1 MAPYVRPITTITSNS
16 AKNNYHDAE
25 QLTFYPAFC
34 FKASPT
40 HFAWVKLATSDI
52 HRLRKRV
59 EFADQGLFFYQNH
72 PIRFAN
78 LIGII
83 IARTDVP
90 RRTILT
96 LDDSSGATIEVVV
109 LKADEPSTSKSTAG
123 IRGRTT
129 NSNTTGEDDTL
140 EEKGIRKEAHVTS
153 TTHSPID
160 ITPLRPGTLFQIKG
174 TLSVFRST
182 MQVNLE
188 RFFPVPD
195 TAAEMRFVEARCRF
209 YLEVLSTPWFV
220 SEGDIE
226 TLRLEADE
234 EGEKIEEEQARARR
248 RARRR
253 VEREEKER
261 LKIERAWD
269 REEASREKDA
279 RRAREAGGEL
289 LRELEAKRKRGRD
302 RMGS

>member
-1 MAPYVRPITTITSNS
+1 MAPNDRPATPITSNS
-16 AKNNYHDAE
+16 AKHNNHDAE

-40 HFAWVKLATSDI
+40 HFAWVKLTASDV

-72 PIRFAN
+72 PIRFVN

-83 IARTDVP
+83 VARTDVP

-109 LKADEPSTSKSTAG
+109 LKADEPSTSISTVK

-129 NSNTTGEDDTL
+129 NPNSTGEDDTL
-140 EEKGIRKEAHVTS
+140 EEKGLRKEAHVTS
-153 TTHSPID
+153 TTHTPID

-182 MQVNLE
+182 MQANFE

-195 TAAEMRFVEARCRF
+195 TAAEMRFVESRCRF
-209 YLEVLSTPWFV
+209 FLEVLSTPWFV

-226 TLRLEADE
+226 TLRVEADE
-234 EGEKIEEEQARARR
+234 EGEEIEEEQARARR
-248 RARRR
+248 RARRA
-253 VEREEKER
+253 EREEKER
-261 LKIERAWD
+261 MKIERAWE

-279 RRAREAGGEL
+279 RRAREAGCEL
-289 LRELEAKRKRGRD
+289 LRELEAKKNRVRD

>member
-1 MAPYVRPITTITSNS
+1 MAPNDCPITSITSNS
-16 AKNNYHDAE
+16 AKHNHHDAE

-40 HFAWVKLATSDI
+40 HFAWVKLTASDV

-72 PIRFAN
+72 PIRFVN

-83 IARTDVP
+83 VARTDVP

-109 LKADEPSTSKSTAG
+109 LKADEPSISTDG

-129 NSNTTGEDDTL
+129 NPNSTGEDDPL
-140 EEKGIRKEAHVTS
+140 EEDGLRKEAHVTS
-153 TTHSPID
+153 TTHTSID

-195 TAAEMRFVEARCRF
+195 TAAEMRFVESRCRF
-209 YLEVLSTPWFV
+209 FLEVLSTPWFV
-220 SEGDIE
+220 SEGYIE
-226 TLRLEADE
+226 TLRVEADE
-234 EGEKIEEEQARARR
+234 EGEKIEEEQAWARR

-253 VEREEKER
+253 AEREEKER
-261 LKIERAWD
+261 LKIERAWE

-289 LRELEAKRKRGRD
+289 LRELEAKKKRVRD
-302 RMGS
+302 RMGG